1 MERRRT
7 MRNTVIAA
15 AVLAVI
21 MAAASPAHS
30 FGRAI
35 LPGEV
40 NIEVISDRGNVFQAI
55 PHQDFWRNKTRIIK
69 RYLEAKKGENYG
81 IVITNSTPERVG
93 VVIGVDGRNIITGK
107 RSELGNNEA
116 MYIVNAYESVRCD
129 GWRTGND
136 QVHRFYFTDAPDS
149 YSVKTFGD
157 SSAMGIIAVA
167 VYREK
172 QQPRPVL
179 ENRLDGVAVPA
190 PPSSRKPQS
199 ADRALAKESAGT
211 GFGEAQYSP
220 VITVQ
225 FKPERDPVQ
234 KTLVKYEWREVLCR
248 KGILSCG
255 RELGTRLWDEERY
268 APYPPGYPGN

>member
-1 MERRRT
+1 

-21 MAAASPAHS
+21 IAAAAPAHS
-30 FGRAI
+30 LGRAI

-40 NIEVISDRGNVFQAI
+40 NIELVSDRGNMFQAI
-55 PHQDFWRNKTRIIK
+55 PHQDFWKSNTRVIK

-107 RSELGNNEA
+107 RSELRNNEA
-116 MYIVNAYESVRCD
+116 MYIINAYESVRYD
-129 GWRTGND
+129 GWRTSND
-136 QVHRFYFTDAPDS
+136 RVHRFYFTDEADS

-157 SSAMGIIAVA
+157 TSAMGVIAVA

-172 QQPRPVL
+172 QRPQPLL
-179 ENRLDGVAVPA
+179 EQKREGATAPA
-190 PPSSRKPQS
+190 AQSSKKAPQT

-211 GFGEAQYSP
+211 GFGDAQYSP
-220 VITVQ
+220 VVTVQ
-225 FKPERDPVQ
+225 FEPERDPVQ

-248 KGILSCG
+248 KGILSC
-255 RELGTRLWDEERY
+255 RQELGNRLWDEDRY
-268 APYPPGYPGN
+268 APYPPGYLKN

>member
-1 MERRRT
+1 

-15 AVLAVI
+15 AILSVI
-21 MAAASPAHS
+21 TAAAAPAHS
-30 FGRAI
+30 LGRAL
-35 LPGEV
+35 LPEEV
-40 NIEVISDRGNVFQAI
+40 NVEVVSDRGNILQAI
-55 PHQDFWRNKTRIIK
+55 PHQDFRQSSTRIIK
-69 RYLEAKKGENYG
+69 KYLEAKKGENYG

-107 RSELGNNEA
+107 RSELGNNES

-136 QVHRFYFTDAPDS
+136 QVHRFYFTDEPDS

-157 SSAMGIIAVA
+157 SSAMGVIAVA

-172 QQPRPVL
+172 PLPRQLL
-179 ENRLDGVAVPA
+179 EQKREGSAAPA
-190 PPSSRKPQS
+190 APSSKNAQS
-199 ADRALAKESAGT
+199 VDRFLAGESAGT
-211 GFGEAQYSP
+211 GFGEARYSP

-225 FKPERDPVQ
+225 FRPERDPVQ
-234 KTLVKYEWREVLCR
+234 KTLVKYEWREVLCK

-255 RELGTRLWDEERY
+255 RELGNRLWDEDRY
-268 APYPPGYPGN
+268 APYPPGYPRN

>member
-1 MERRRT
+1 
-7 MRNTVIAA
+7 MRNAIIAA
-15 AVLAVI
+15 AVFSVI
-21 MAAASPAHS
+21 TATAAPAHS
-30 FGRAI
+30 LGRAL
-35 LPGEV
+35 LPEEV
-40 NIEVISDRGNVFQAI
+40 NVEVVSDRGNIFQAI
-55 PHQDFWRNKTRIIK
+55 PHQDFQQSSTRIIK

-93 VVIGVDGRNIITGK
+93 VVIAVDGRNIITGK
-107 RSELGNNEA
+107 RSELRNNEA

-136 QVHRFYFTDAPDS
+136 QVHRFYFTDEPDS

-157 SSAMGIIAVA
+157 SSAMGVIAAA

-172 QQPRPVL
+172 PRPRQLL
-179 ENRLDGVAVPA
+179 EQKSEGAAAPA
-190 PPSSRKPQS
+190 ARSSEKNTQS
-199 ADRALAKESAGT
+199 VDHLALAGESAGT
-211 GFGEAQYSP
+211 GFGEARYSP

-255 RELGTRLWDEERY
+255 RELGNRLWDEEGF
-268 APYPPGYPGN
+268 APYPPGYPRN